1 MPSRKK
7 ITKAND
13 AATTTATATA
23 TTVNASTTTAS
34 TTIDPPVIATTDAPT
49 TGPIDPIQMTVV
61 VEEEVQVQVQVQ
73 EKQMDSTT
81 TTTTKKKRAS
91 GGKRKSNDE
100 TTTAITEVTS
110 SSISTS
116 TQTKPKKARAS
127 KIIAAT
133 GTGTGTGTSSSTS
146 GLQKTNPFSAAFSS
160 SSPSSSNVIMHL
172 KCNTQDLLEYNH
184 RLHSVLS
191 TPLDYDPSIPPEV
204 SSYEEDPSFSTL
216 HSISTIGQQLLDG
229 TAAIFQNRDDPLP
242 ATNLLFPTSSSSA
255 VLSSNNK
262 NNNNNNNK
270 NNAPMTATT
279 TVGVNILSRTAAT
292 PLHEMEMQ
300 SVTTTT
306 TTTNTTVC
314 TPETSLSTLERQV
327 RQLRAQLHKNALEED
342 RRSNCFF
349 DTCEFDGPCCRIPM
363 YVLDDVIHGYGC
375 FCSPQCAVAYLFKEN
390 LDDSTKF
397 ERYCLLNQIYGDV
410 FQSKGNICPAPDP
423 HYSLDKFYG
432 NMTIKQ
438 YRELF
443 KTNHLLITIQKPMT
457 RVLPEIHEETDETIL
472 NTFGISKSSSSLATG
487 MYRVKRQSEK
497 QSGPSKTSIVR
508 ETFGLK

>member
-13 AATTTATATA
+13 ATATTTATT

-49 TGPIDPIQMTVV
+49 IDPIQMTVV

-73 EKQMDSTT
+73 VQEEKQME
-81 TTTTKKKRAS
+81 TTTKKKRES
-91 GGKRKSNDE
+91 RGKRKSNDE
-100 TTTAITEVTS
+100 TTEGT

-116 TQTKPKKARAS
+116 TTTTTPIKPKKARAS
-127 KIIAAT
+127 KIIAAP
-133 GTGTGTGTSSSTS
+133 GTGTTSSTS
-146 GLQKTNPFSAAFSS
+146 GLQKTNPFS

-262 NNNNNNNK
+262 NNNNNNK

-279 TVGVNILSRTAAT
+279 TVGINILSRTAAT

-300 SVTTTT
+300 SATT